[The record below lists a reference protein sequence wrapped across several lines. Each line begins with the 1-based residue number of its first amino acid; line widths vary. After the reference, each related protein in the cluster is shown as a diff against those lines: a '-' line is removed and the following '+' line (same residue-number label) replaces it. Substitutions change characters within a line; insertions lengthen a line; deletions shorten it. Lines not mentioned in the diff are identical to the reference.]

1 MIQSISSIIHYT
13 FFFPVFIIFMTIL
26 LLASLIKFEWFFK
39 LTGPVCRIFMTSLGA
54 KVKVE
59 GTFPEN
65 GSYVVMSNHSSFI
78 DPFIYPFF
86 MKGIFTGIVARYNF
100 KYPIWAQVL
109 KRARVIPVDRKNR
122 ERAIESIKKAEKVL
136 KQGIHIAI
144 LPEGTRTLTGKLGI
158 MKKGGFHLAINTG
171 ASIIPVG
178 IEGAYKFKPKSTW
191 KLSKGIITARVGN
204 PISSKSLGLEGL
216 INKVEH
222 ELKRLSGELNLPS
235 SQKGDKIEN

>member
-1 MIQSISSIIHYT
+1 MIQSISSVIHYSL
-13 FFFPVFIIFMTIL
+13 FFPIFIICMTIL
-26 LLASLIKFEWFFK
+26 IFASLIKFEWFFK
-39 LTGPVCRIFMTSLGA
+39 LAGPVCRLFMKSLGA
-54 KVKVE
+54 KIKVE
-59 GTFPEN
+59 GIFPEK

-109 KRARVIPVDRKNR
+109 KRVRAIPVDRKNR
-122 ERAIESIKKAEKVL
+122 ERAIESIKQAEQVL

-178 IEGAYKFKPKSTW
+178 IEGAYEFKPKSTW
-191 KLSKGIITARVGN
+191 KLSKGTITVRVGD
-204 PISSKSLGLEGL
+204 PISSKSLGF
-216 INKVEH
+216 K
-222 ELKRLSGELNLPS
+222 K
-235 SQKGDKIEN
+235 